1 MLIVKNIL
9 RIPAVCLV
17 IIGFLA
23 GSFLSGAQSSCCCET
38 IDNCCCCITDEVEP
52 VNTQPT
58 SIKDICGCEMTE
70 SEPPEYSSLEAQ
82 TYTKSPNNTEKT
94 EPLPLCRESLVSFDS
109 ITPLKTESTRNSG
122 PPIFISISSL
132 LI

>member
-9 RIPAVCLV
+9 RNLAVIFV
-17 IIGFLA
+17 IIGFFS
-23 GSFLSGAQSSCCCET
+23 GSFSSGAQSSCCCGT

-58 SIKDICGCEMTE
+58 IINDICGCEITE

-82 TYTKSPNNTEKT
+82 SYTKSPNNTEKA
-94 EPLPLCRESLVSFDS
+94 ESLPLCRESLVSFNS
-109 ITPLKTESTRNSG
+109 ILPLKTESARNSG
-122 PPIFISISSL
+122 PPIFILNSSL